1 MEVFMS
7 TKRKA
12 GNKARHEKR
21 VELEATTRGKF
32 RLAVGLAVTGG
43 VLLLTGL
50 LLGRGAPSG
59 SSLWAARFFML
70 VLGVSLLLAGAVG
83 LIAHVLV
90 LGANKQVN
98 KRH

>member
-1 MEVFMS
+1 MS

-12 GNKARHEKR
+12 GHKAHHEKR

-32 RLAVGLAVTGG
+32 RLAVALAVTGG

-50 LLGRGAPSG
+50 LLGRGAPTG
-59 SSLWAARFFML
+59 SSLFSARFFML

-83 LIAHVLV
+83 LLV
-90 LGANKQVN
+90 HLLVVSANRRVN
-98 KRH
+98 RQH

>member
-1 MEVFMS
+1 MS

-12 GNKARHEKR
+12 ANKAHHEKR

-32 RLAVGLAVTGG
+32 RLAVALAVTGG

-50 LLGRGAPSG
+50 LLGRGAPTG
-59 SSLWAARFFML
+59 SSLFSARFFML

-83 LIAHVLV
+83 LLV
-90 LGANKQVN
+90 HLLVISANRRVN
-98 KRH
+98 RQH

>member
-1 MEVFMS
+1 MS

-12 GNKARHEKR
+12 GHKAPHEKR

-32 RLAVGLAVTGG
+32 RLAVALAVTGG

-50 LLGRGAPSG
+50 LLGRGAPNG
-59 SSLWAARFFML
+59 SSLFAARFFML
-70 VLGVSLLLAGAVG
+70 VVGVSLLLAGAVG
-83 LIAHVLV
+83 LIAHLLV
-90 LGANKQVN
+90 VGANRQVN

>member
-1 MEVFMS
+1 MS

-12 GNKARHEKR
+12 GNKTHHEKH
-21 VELEATTRGKF
+21 VEPEATTRGKF
-32 RLAVGLAVTGG
+32 RLAVALAATGS

-59 SSLWAARFFML
+59 SSLWATRFFML
-70 VLGVSLLLAGAVG
+70 VLGVSLLLAGGIG

-98 KRH
+98 KQH

>member
-1 MEVFMS
+1 MS

-12 GNKARHEKR
+12 GNKAHHEKR

-32 RLAVGLAVTGG
+32 RLAVALAVTGG

-50 LLGRGAPSG
+50 LLGRGAPTG
-59 SSLWAARFFML
+59 SSLFSARFFML

-83 LIAHVLV
+83 LLV
-90 LGANKQVN
+90 HLLVISANRRVN
-98 KRH
+98 RQH